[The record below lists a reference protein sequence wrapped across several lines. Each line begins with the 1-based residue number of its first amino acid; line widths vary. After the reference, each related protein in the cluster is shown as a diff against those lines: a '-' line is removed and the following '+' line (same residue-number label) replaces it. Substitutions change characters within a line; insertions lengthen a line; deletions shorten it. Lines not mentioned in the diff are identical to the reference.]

1 MAGIARPREHEP
13 QLPKFSG
20 AADPG
25 RHQAL
30 ECSVLAVEE
39 NSMLIPIGH
48 ENLRGRRWPYVS
60 IAIIAL
66 NLVVFLG
73 THWTIEAE
81 SARAGETRSHLLMLA
96 GAHPELHLSDDAQRF
111 VQNFEQNN
119 PSLWARLKSP
129 NRDLENPWD
138 ARMRMME
145 DPAQLQAE
153 MDALCQEYTGETQT
167 SLLHNYAYVP
177 GDPRLISYLTSMFL
191 HGGWLHL
198 IFNMW
203 FLWLAGTILEDT
215 WGRVIYPGFYLLCG
229 LLATMVH
236 GMVNAGSLVPSLGA
250 SGAIAGL
257 MGAFLVRFPKTK
269 IRMMLF
275 FLFGFRLI
283 RLKFN
288 APAYA
293 LLPLWLGQELLSGV
307 IFGQS
312 SGVAHWAHIGG
323 FAAGA
328 ALAWLLCAT
337 GLEKKAD
344 QAIEAK
350 VTWTAG
356 EQLVAATDAIE
367 KNDVEGAIAS
377 VKQHL
382 TQKPEDV
389 EAQTMLLN
397 LYWRKQDLEAH
408 RDQLGVLCRV
418 LVNARQMEQ
427 AWERYEEYLGA
438 GGGKLHKAVWMELCR
453 YQEGRQNWERAAS
466 EYQKLAQAYPNDRLS
481 VNALVSAAGIYS
493 KHLLRQSEAAR
504 LYQQAQKS
512 PAPHSDLDGAISA
525 GLAELKAQQVGVA

>member
-1 MAGIARPREHEP
+1 
-13 QLPKFSG
+13 
-20 AADPG
+20 
-25 RHQAL
+25 
-30 ECSVLAVEE
+30 
-39 NSMLIPIGH
+39 MLIPIGH
-48 ENLRGRRWPYVS
+48 ENLRGRRWPYIS

-66 NLVVFLG
+66 NLLVFLG
-73 THWTIEAE
+73 THWTIDSE
-81 SARAGETRSHLLMLA
+81 SAQFGETQSHLLMLW
-96 GAHPELHLSDDAQRF
+96 GAHPELKMTDDAQRF

-119 PSLWARLKSP
+119 PKWSEKLKSS
-129 NRDLENPWD
+129 NRDLEDGWD
-138 ARMRMME
+138 ARMRLMLE
-145 DPAQLQAE
+145 PAQLQDE
-153 MDALCQEYTGETQT
+153 MDSLCQQYSDETQH

-177 GDPRLISYLTSMFL
+177 ADPKLISYLTSMFL

-269 IRMMLF
+269 IRMMWF

-283 RLKFN
+283 RFKFN
-288 APAYA
+288 APAFA
-293 LLPLWLGQELLSGV
+293 LLPLWLAQELLSGFL
-307 IFGQS
+307 FGQS

-323 FAAGA
+323 FVAGA
-328 ALAWLLCAT
+328 GLALLLSAT
-337 GLEKKAD
+337 GLEQKAD
-344 QAIEAK
+344 KEIEAK

-356 EQLVAATDAIE
+356 EQLVAATDSIE
-367 KNDVEGAIAS
+367 KNDVAAAIVS

-382 TQKPEDV
+382 AQKPEDV
-389 EAQTMLLN
+389 EAQIMLLN

-408 RDQLGVLCRV
+408 RDQLGALCRV
-418 LVNARQMEQ
+418 LVNARQMDQ
-427 AWERYEEYLGA
+427 AWERYEEFLGA
-438 GGGKLHKAVWMELCR
+438 GGAKLHKAVWLELCR

-466 EYQKLAQAYPNDRLS
+466 EYQKLALAYPNDRLS
-481 VNALVSAAGIYS
+481 VNALVSAAAIYR
-493 KHLLRQSEAAR
+493 KQLFRHSEAAL

-525 GLAELKAQQVGVA
+525 GLAELKAEQVGVA